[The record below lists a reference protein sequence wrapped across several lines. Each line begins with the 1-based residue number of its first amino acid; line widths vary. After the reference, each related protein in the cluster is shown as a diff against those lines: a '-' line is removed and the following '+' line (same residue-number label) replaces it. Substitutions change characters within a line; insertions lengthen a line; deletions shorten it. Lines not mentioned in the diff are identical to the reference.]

1 MNPEDPD
8 YETLLLR
15 VAEMYYEG
23 DQTQEQIGRKLH
35 LTRWK
40 VGRLLAEART
50 AGIVRIEIV
59 HPRHRLHVRERELK
73 ERYGLRDAVVVPVDA
88 AAGEVETRDRVAGA
102 AARYLADLT
111 PAPRSLG
118 VSWGRTLDA
127 VAAHIAPG
135 WTRGV
140 QIVQVNGGLS
150 RSRRPTSAS
159 DMASRLAH
167 HGGGTVTLLSAP
179 AIVEQDST
187 RAALEGERS
196 VGGVLDLA
204 RQCGAFLFSPGA
216 LSHDSVLVE
225 SGYLSSADIDAL
237 AASGGVGDV
246 VGRFIDGA
254 GRIVWDE
261 LDRRT
266 IGITIDDLRA
276 GAWSIAVVAG
286 ERKHRVCRAVVAGGI
301 CNVLVTDDVTAAH
314 LLEEAA

>member
-1 MNPEDPD
+1 MNADDPE

-59 HPRHRLHVRERELK
+59 HPRHRRHKEERALV
-73 ERYGLRDAVVVPVDA
+73 ERYGLRDAVVVPADGVTGDVDL
-88 AAGEVETRDRVAGA
+88 RDRVAGVA
-102 AARYLADLT
+102 AQYLADLS
-111 PAPRSLG
+111 PAPRTLG

-127 VAAHIAPG
+127 VAAHIPPG
-135 WTRGV
+135 WARGV
-140 QIVQVNGGLS
+140 HVVQVNGGLS

-167 HGGGTVTLLSAP
+167 HGGGTVTLMSVP
-179 AIVEQDST
+179 AIVEQDAT
-187 RAALEGERS
+187 RRVLESDRS
-196 VGGVLDLA
+196 VAGVLDLA
-204 RQCGAFLFSPGA
+204 RHCGAFLFSPGA
-216 LSHDSVLVE
+216 LARDSVLVE
-225 SGYLSSADIDAL
+225 SGYLAPADIDAL
-237 AASGGVGDV
+237 ADRHGVGDV
-246 VGRFIDGA
+246 VGRFIDDE

-266 IGITIDDLRA
+266 LGVTLDDLRA
-276 GAWSIAVVAG
+276 GTWSIAVVAG
-286 ERKHRVCRAVVAGGI
+286 AAKHRVSRAVVASRI
-301 CNVLVTDDVTAAH
+301 CNVLVTDHHTAAY
-314 LLEEAA
+314 LLETE